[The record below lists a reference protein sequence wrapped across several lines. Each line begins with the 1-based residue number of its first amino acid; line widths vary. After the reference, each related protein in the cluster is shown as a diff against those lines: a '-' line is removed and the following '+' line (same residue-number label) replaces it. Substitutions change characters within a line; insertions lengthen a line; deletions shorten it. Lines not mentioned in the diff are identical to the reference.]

1 MIACECDVQQGMH
14 INSEH
19 VLVEFVTADGLP
31 APAGTPAR
39 ILVTDLNNRGM
50 PLLRYQIEDMGV
62 LSEEACACGR
72 GLPIMKEVSGRV
84 ADFLKTRSGDAV
96 SGISLIE
103 LTLTKVPGV
112 EQMQLVQESLD
123 QLLVNRVK
131 GVDYTSETDQ
141 RLVEE
146 FQIVFGE
153 DTAIVIADVDEIPP
167 LSNGKYRFS
176 ICNI

>member
-1 MIACECDVQQGMH
+1 
-14 INSEH
+14 
-19 VLVEFVTADGLP
+19 
-31 APAGTPAR
+31 
-39 ILVTDLNNRGM
+39 
-50 PLLRYQIEDMGV
+50 
-62 LSEEACACGR
+62 
-72 GLPIMKEVSGRV
+72 MKEVSGRV

-123 QLLVNRVK
+123 QLLINRVK
-131 GVDYTSETDQ
+131 GVDYTSKTDQ

-146 FQIVFGE
+146 FQVVFGE
-153 DTAIVIADVDEIPP
+153 DTAIVIADVDEIPQ
-167 LSNGKYRFS
+167 LSNGKYKFS